1 MGDNNFSP
9 TKEDLEKNVTLG
21 TLLEYTDEFLI
32 PKMGEMMD
40 EKFGI
45 LDKRIDGLDGKIG
58 KLRNELIDHVERTV
72 NNAKRDIIQD
82 ITAAYNKRHEQ
93 YRMAF
98 EKIMAILQRSNLAA
112 AEEVK
117 AVYEIIA

>member
-1 MGDNNFSP
+1 MGNSNFSP
-9 TKEDLEKNVTLG
+9 TKEDLGKNVTLG

-40 EKFGI
+40 EKM
-45 LDKRIDGLDGKIG
+45 DEKIG
-58 KLRNELIDHVERTV
+58 KLRSDLIDHVDRQIEK
-72 NNAKRDIIQD
+72 AKSEII
-82 ITAAYNKRHEQ
+82 AAINKRHEQ
-93 YRMAF
+93 YRLAF